1 MLRNVCSMRDE
12 GGKTSSLK
20 FNRGARLDSQRGRAG
35 MLKQPQV
42 PCHITPPY
50 HVDWDV
56 ARTNPL
62 GCQLSKTLSLE
73 AFKLITEYGLNC
85 RSK

>member
-1 MLRNVCSMRDE
+1 MLRNVCSMSDE

-42 PCHITPPY
+42 PCHITG
-50 HVDWDV
+50 
-56 ARTNPL
+56 PL
-62 GCQLSKTLSLE
+62 FT
-73 AFKLITEYGLNC
+73 
-85 RSK
+85 